1 MPSTTITDFSAQMS
15 KGFARPNLFRVEIST
30 VAADKQFAYQM
41 RCFQAQIPGHNI
53 ATTDKD
59 IGLRSIAYQ
68 KIYSDIILGFYVG
81 GASAEL
87 KFWQDWIDRIVIRGT
102 PTRHGYYNEYIGQIK
117 ITQENRFGHDVATW
131 TLHDAYPKQVDP
143 IQLDYGTNDAV
154 MTCNAT
160 ITYRHF
166 DVKYFDVVNVNQDSG
181 EAQYAVSSN
190 TDLNKI
196 KPMLEIQKEGW
207 KFGREIMSEET
218 FMEMYPAWDNMN
230 KTDQQAA
237 RKLYGLS
244 TSHGDSESGGA
255 LHSVVPS

>member
-1 MPSTTITDFSAQMS
+1 MPSISEFSSNMS

-30 VAADKQFAYQM
+30 IKTGSQADYQM

-59 IGLRSIAYQ
+59 VGLRSIAYQ
-68 KIYSDIILGFYVG
+68 KIYSDIILGFYVSG
-81 GASAEL
+81 DSAEL

-166 DVKYFDVVNVNQDSG
+166 TVCWHDIVEIDERGEKTYAEPNTSDMTSNQMRPSIDKNQTLLRITQAEFD
-181 EAQYAVSSN
+181 
-190 TDLNKI
+190 
-196 KPMLEIQKEGW
+196 
-207 KFGREIMSEET
+207 
-218 FMEMYPAWDNMN
+218 EMYPFFDRMTPA
-230 KTDQQAA
+230 DQKAVLY
-237 RKLYGLS
+237 LYGANHPLA
-244 TSHGDSESGGA
+244 DSSSGGA
-255 LHSVVPS
+255 LHHVTT

>member
-1 MPSTTITDFSAQMS
+1 MPSTTITAFSAQMS

-30 VAADKQFAYQM
+30 IKTGSQADYQM

-59 IGLRSIAYQ
+59 VGLRSIAYQ
-68 KIYSDIILGFYVG
+68 KIYSDVILGFYVG
-81 GASAEL
+81 GGSAEL
-87 KFWQDWIDRIVIRGT
+87 KFWQEWIDRIVIRGT
-102 PTRHGYYNEYIGQIK
+102 PNRHNYYDNYVGQIK

-166 DVKYFDVVNVNQDSG
+166 TVKFVEVVKKENKKTNE
-181 EAQYAVSSN
+181 EAQYTQSVR
-190 TDLNKI
+190 TDMNKI
-196 KPMLEIQKEGW
+196 DPMIEIRKDAW
-207 KFGREIMSEET
+207 KFRDDIPGFNQTDWPTWDSMS
-218 FMEMYPAWDNMN
+218 FA
-230 KTDQQAA
+230 QQAKILDEY
-237 RKLYGLS
+237 RL
-244 TSHGDSESGGA
+244 HGGSKSGGA
-255 LHSVVPS
+255 FHHK